1 MPMHTSKDPGIA
13 IALQMSDVADGILGA
28 LSIEGG
34 DLVIDE
40 DGGAW
45 SDDIEKLSE
54 ELMRLQAKLASLE
67 HARSIER
74 TATRWAVVVE
84 YDDGTVGTNGPYDS
98 GAEAI
103 DAARQLGDLLLE
115 REIGN
120 LQVEED
126 GWTKTIVEEGV
137 HYEDAGGSTLDVY
150 ASEMGLALDIPNG
163 GREE

>member
-67 HARSIER
+67 HARSI
-74 TATRWAVVVE
+74 ATRWAVVVE